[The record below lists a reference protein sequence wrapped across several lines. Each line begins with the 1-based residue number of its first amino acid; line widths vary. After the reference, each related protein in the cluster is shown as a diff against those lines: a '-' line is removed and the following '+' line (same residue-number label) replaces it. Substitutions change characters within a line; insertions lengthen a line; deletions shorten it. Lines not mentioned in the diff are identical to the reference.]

1 MTPIKIIPEPRPAPP
16 ARLGA
21 LVITAWRR
29 LRVARL
35 IIRRSRDR
43 YRAVLETLRAAL
55 ALLAEQNAQID
66 RLRSENCALRG
77 ELRRYTAW
85 QLAEERST

>member
-1 MTPIKIIPEPRPAPP
+1 MTTKNLPPDDGP

-21 LVITAWRR
+21 MLITAWCR
-29 LRVARL
+29 LRLARL
-35 IIRRSRDR
+35 IIRRSHDR
-43 YRAVLETLRAAL
+43 YRAAIDTLRAAL